1 MGSQGSTTVEA
12 PRESE
17 EQRAYWSQMAK
28 DIEYAR
34 GKKEAA
40 EQAEATRKANL
51 RASGLSNLGGYA
63 NIFQQQLKSGALTA
77 SGAEEQIRKFQEQY
91 GLDPGDVSSQIQ
103 AVKQFELEQ
112 LPTQRET
119 LVQRAFQDL
128 LGRKASEGEL
138 KTRLDEIAKSG
149 GKLDIDAIAGSIKSS
164 DEYKEKV
171 GGSYLEN
178 YYRTYYGPSEKVAV
192 KGVDGAPDWQKSTGR
207 YTVKLSSGISPQLD
221 PDLQAK
227 VGLQFGELPTDFTG
241 TVAEIEQAQ
250 QKMRARDEFAYNS
263 GLLKLQ
269 GQIDSDIQKI
279 RNKGTRDVAEIQS
292 KTNIYS
298 GLTSGFF
305 S

>member
-1 MGSQGSTTVEA
+1 MGPRGNTTIEA
-12 PRESE
+12 PKESA
-17 EQRAYWSQMAK
+17 EQRAYWQQMAK

-34 GKKEAA
+34 QKKEAA

-51 RASGLSNLGGYA
+51 RSTGVSNLGGYSD
-63 NIFQQQLKSGALTA
+63 IFQQQLKAGALTGT
-77 SGAEEQIRKFQEQY
+77 SAEEQLRKYKEQY
-91 GLDPGDVSSQIQ
+91 GLEESDIASQLQ
-103 AVKQFELEQ
+103 AIKQYELEQ

-138 KTRLDEIAKSG
+138 KTRLDEIQKSG
-149 GKLDIDAIAGSIKSS
+149 GKLDIDAIATSLKSS

-178 YYRTYYGPSEKVAV
+178 YYRTYYGPSEKETV
-192 KGVDGAPDWQKSTGR
+192 KGVEGAPDWQKSTGR
-207 YTVKLSSGISPQLD
+207 YTVKLGTEFSPTID
-221 PDLQAK
+221 EDLQDK
-227 VGLQFGELPTDFTG
+227 VGVRFGGIPTEVTG

-250 QKMRARDEFAYNS
+250 QKLRARDEFAYNS

-279 RNKGTRDVAEIQS
+279 RNKGTRDVAELSS
-292 KTNIYS
+292 KSAIYG

>member
-1 MGSQGSTTVEA
+1 MGGGGRTNIEA
-12 PRESE
+12 PKESA
-17 EQRAYWSQMAK
+17 EQRAYWNQMAQ
-28 DIEYAR
+28 DIAYAR
-34 GKKEAA
+34 QKKEAE
-40 EQAEATRKANL
+40 EQAESKRKAGL
-51 RASGLSNLGGYA
+51 RSTGISNLGGYSD
-63 NIFQQQLKSGALTA
+63 IFQQQLRSGALTSA
-77 SGAEEQIRKFQEQY
+77 GAEEQLRKYKEQY
-91 GLDPGDVSSQIQ
+91 GLDEGDIAGQLEGI
-103 AVKQFELEQ
+103 KQYELEQ
-112 LPTQRET
+112 LPVQRET

-138 KTRLDEIAKSG
+138 KTRLDEIQKSG
-149 GKLDIDAIAGSIKSS
+149 GKLDIDAIATSLKSS

-178 YYRTYYGPSEKVAV
+178 YYRTYYGPGEKVAV
-192 KGVDGAPDWQKSTGR
+192 KGVEGAPDWQKSTGR
-207 YTVKLSSGISPQLD
+207 YTVKLGTEFSPTLD
-221 PDLQAK
+221 EDLQAR
-227 VGLQFGELPTDFTG
+227 VGVRFGGVPTEVTG

-250 QKMRARDEFAYNS
+250 QKLRARDEFAYNS

-292 KTNIYS
+292 KTSIYG